1 MSAPS
6 YVVQSDLDVVRAALD
21 ADYEVIEEIGRGAM
35 AVVYRAHERQLN
47 RDVAVKVLPFELAT
61 GDEGIERFQREAR
74 TAAQLEHPH
83 IVPIYR
89 VGRAGRVIYFAMKLL
104 PGESLAARLAREGK
118 LPIAEVCRVLSETAR
133 ALGYASGRGIV
144 HRDVKPDNIMLD
156 GEGRCVV
163 TDFGIARAKG
173 DADLTADGI
182 SIGTPRYMSPEQA
195 RGKHVDGRSDI
206 YSLGVVGYHCLTGT
220 VPFSG
225 DDAVGI
231 LLDHV
236 QSPVPRPT
244 LTSTE
249 ERAVYSVIERMLAKD
264 PADRFQSSNDL
275 LAALENAGE
284 GIAVISASSVARKS
298 ADATLTLDAGADNSG
313 PQPSAALDKALAVGI
328 QMLREQ
334 KPKLKAGIE
343 AGSRFAQTHAP
354 RVRTATDQAARAV
367 RDSAV
372 QVTGRARAAK
382 PRVWYLAAGVAMLS
396 VASWYGAHFALKHR
410 SNCPAVSRT
419 SDIDLDVATGRPP
432 GNQMTL
438 LVDRIGSDNRGDLDV
453 YYDVCGL
460 EKGTDFRTRLSVV
473 KNESGFRRLLNRFPP
488 VTESFEESA
497 SGPATRRHRTL
508 DFGAMPGGSYTLV
521 VSVTD
526 ANGKRYTKD
535 VEFERSGGGDRGGE

>member
-6 YVVQSDLDVVRAALD
+6 YLVQSDFDIVRAALD
-21 ADYEVIEEIGRGAM
+21 ADYEVLEEIGRGAM
-35 AVVYRAHERQLN
+35 AVVYRARERQLN
-47 RDVAVKVLPFELAT
+47 RDVAVKVLPFDLT
-61 GDEGIERFQREAR
+61 GGSESVERFQREAR

-89 VGRAGRVIYFAMKLL
+89 VGRSGKVIFFAMKLL
-104 PGESLAARLAREGK
+104 SGESLSARLVRRGR
-118 LPIAEVCRVLSETAR
+118 LPVAEVCRVLSETAR
-133 ALGYASGRGIV
+133 ALGYAAASGIV

-244 LTSTE
+244 LNSTKE
-249 ERAVYSVIERMLAKD
+249 HAVYSVIERMLAKD
-264 PADRFQSSNDL
+264 PGDRFQSTDDL

-284 GIAVISASSVARKS
+284 GIALASVSAGARS
-298 ADATLTLDAGADNSG
+298 DADATITVDTAADNSG
-313 PQPSAALDKALAVGI
+313 PRSSAALDKALAVGI

-334 KPKLKAGIE
+334 RPKLKAGIE

-354 RVRTATDQAARAV
+354 RFRTATDQAARAV
-367 RDSAV
+367 RDGAV
-372 QVTGRARAAK
+372 QVSGRARTAS
-382 PRVWYLAAGVAMLS
+382 PRFWYLAAGAAMLS
-396 VASWYGAHFALKHR
+396 VGSWYGAHFALKHR
-410 SNCPAVSRT
+410 SRCPAVAETR
-419 SDIDLDVATGRPP
+419 DLDLDAAVRRTG
-432 GNQMTL
+432 GQMTL
-438 LVDRIGSDNRGDLDV
+438 LVDRIGSDNRGNLDV

-460 EKGTDFRTRLSVV
+460 EKGTDFRTRLSVSR
-473 KNESGFRRLLNRFPP
+473 NESGLRRLLGGISP
-488 VTESFEESA
+488 VTETFDESA

-508 DFGAMPGGSYTLV
+508 DFGAMPAGSYTLV

-526 ANGKRYTKD
+526 GSGKRHTKD
-535 VEFERSGGGDRGGE
+535 VEFQRGGGGE